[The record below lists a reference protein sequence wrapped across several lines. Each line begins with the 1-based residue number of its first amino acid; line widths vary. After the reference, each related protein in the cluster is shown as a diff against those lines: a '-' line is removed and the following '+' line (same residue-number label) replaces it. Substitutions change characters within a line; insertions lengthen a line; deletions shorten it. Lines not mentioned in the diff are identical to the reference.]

1 MKGSYSIKLVLP
13 ALVPELS
20 YDDLSIKEGGTASNT
35 FLSMV
40 NTFKLFLL
48 VGGRR
53 EEVLSLK
60 WDDIIQGNNGVL
72 FFQFRNLKV
81 ERLGNKNTPKKYSP
95 INEDLLKLLKEMGY
109 DQMKGKN
116 VKLIDPEN
124 TYIINTIMEKVSR
137 SFTHFRKAAG
147 IETPFTLKHL
157 RKTYLTWVFHTV
169 GSDTKLLSSHTS
181 MKVLENHY
189 INPLLLNVEEEKL
202 MKVKVFG

>member
-1 MKGSYSIKLVLP
+1 
-13 ALVPELS
+13 
-20 YDDLSIKEGGTASNT
+20 
-35 FLSMV
+35 
-40 NTFKLFLL
+40 
-48 VGGRR
+48 
-53 EEVLSLK
+53 
-60 WDDIIQGNNGVL
+60 
-72 FFQFRNLKV
+72 
-81 ERLGNKNTPKKYSP
+81 
-95 INEDLLKLLKEMGY
+95 LKLLKEMGY

-124 TYIINTIMEKVSR
+124 TYTINTIMEKVSR

-157 RKTYLTWVFHTV
+157 RKTYLTWVFHTM
-169 GSDTKLLSSHTS
+169 GSDTRLLSSHTS

>member
-1 MKGSYSIKLVLP
+1 
-13 ALVPELS
+13 
-20 YDDLSIKEGGTASNT
+20 
-35 FLSMV
+35 MV

-60 WDDIIQGNNGVL
+60 WINITQGNNGLL

-81 ERLGNKNTPKKYSP
+81 ERLGSKNVNKKLSP
-95 INEDLLKLLKEMGY
+95 INEDLMTLLVEMGY

-202 MKVKVFG
+202 MKIKIFG

>member
-1 MKGSYSIKLVLP
+1 
-13 ALVPELS
+13 
-20 YDDLSIKEGGTASNT
+20 
-35 FLSMV
+35 
-40 NTFKLFLL
+40 
-48 VGGRR
+48 
-53 EEVLSLK
+53 
-60 WDDIIQGNNGVL
+60 
-72 FFQFRNLKV
+72 
-81 ERLGNKNTPKKYSP
+81 
-95 INEDLLKLLKEMGY
+95 MGY

-124 TYIINTIMEKVSR
+124 TYTINTIVEKVSR

-157 RKTYLTWVFHTV
+157 RKTYLTWVFHTM